1 MLDFKLFNIPVRVQP
16 WFWLTALFVSGGIS
30 SNITNQEELLQVL
43 VSIIIVFVSILVHEF
58 GHALTSRK
66 MTKVT
71 PRVELVMMGGL
82 AYPNTQPTRHQSFW
96 ITWMGPLAGLGLFV
110 IGLIAMALIYGP
122 DSTLNIA
129 SSILFPHVSL
139 SLSSIYVIQND
150 SPLLIFYIFHTLLRI
165 NFWWSLMNLL
175 PVFPLDGGQIYAAIE
190 RSPKKIFQVGFVT
203 GAVTAVIGLVL
214 FQKIFLA
221 VLFGYLAYQNYE
233 RLKQFN

>member
-16 WFWLTALFVSGGIS
+16 WFWLTAFMISGGIS
-30 SNITNQEELLQVL
+30 ANIANREALLEVL
-43 VSIIIVFVSILVHEF
+43 VSIILIFVSIMVHEF

-66 MTKVT
+66 MTGVQ

-110 IGLIAMALIYGP
+110 VTLIAMALTYGP
-122 DSTLNIA
+122 SSIPNIA
-129 SSILFPHVSL
+129 ASILFPQVSL
-139 SLSSIYVIQND
+139 TPNSIYAIT
-150 SPLLIFYIFHTLLRI
+150 SSAPILTFSIFHTLLSI

-190 RSPKKIFQVGFVT
+190 KSPKKIFQVGL
-203 GAVTAVIGLVL
+203 VTAVITAVVGLVV
-214 FQKIFLA
+214 FKMIFLA
-221 VLFGYLAYQNYE
+221 ILFGYLAHQNYE